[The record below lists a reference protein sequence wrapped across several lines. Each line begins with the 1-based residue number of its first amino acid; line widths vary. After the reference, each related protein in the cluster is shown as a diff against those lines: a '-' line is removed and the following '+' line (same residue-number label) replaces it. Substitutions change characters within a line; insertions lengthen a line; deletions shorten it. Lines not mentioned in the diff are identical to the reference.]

1 MTFKLVKKS
10 TGATVTTFHITDA
23 AGTIYGSVNVPNEA
37 ATDLLKCWA
46 GARSPGA
53 GKQPAATAAKQ
64 TAGRQPGC
72 RGFQRTTA
80 ARRHYQGRAANRR

>member
-37 ATDLLKCWA
+37 ATDLLKCSA
-46 GARSPGA
+46 GARSP
-53 GKQPAATAAKQ
+53 
-64 TAGRQPGC
+64 
-72 RGFQRTTA
+72 
-80 ARRHYQGRAANRR
+80 RRR